1 MVGSDDDSELPEMAK
16 TNVLKY
22 SETQTDFAV
31 LVSLTQCFNEISYLR
46 VGG

>member
-1 MVGSDDDSELPEMAK
+1 MVGSDEDSELPEMAK

-22 SETQTDFAV
+22 SDFAV